1 MSENIELQVLNASG
15 KTVGTQNVPA
25 FVVDGS
31 APLSL
36 VHQLVRWQ
44 RASWRAGT
52 HAVKTRAQVSGGGVK
67 PWKQKGTGRA
77 RSGSNTS
84 PVWVGGGVA
93 HGPKPRSYEFR
104 INKTERKRA
113 LSKAISCRHEE
124 NRLIVV
130 KEFGLT
136 EIKTSS
142 AQAILKQLGLID
154 AGKVLIVV
162 SDVSEA
168 VVKSFRNIKGIKLVD
183 SNGLNVYDIMA
194 HKYLVIESGAFDG
207 LALRLK

>member
-1 MSENIELQVLNASG
+1 MSDNIELQVVNASG
-15 KTVGTQNVPA
+15 NTVGTQSVPS

-44 RASWRAGT
+44 RATWRAGT
-52 HAVKTRAQVSGGGVK
+52 HKVKTRAEASGGGAK

-113 LSKAISCRHEE
+113 LTKAISCRYGEE
-124 NRLIVV
+124 HLIVV

-136 EIKTSS
+136 EIRTSA
-142 AQAILKQLGLID
+142 AQAVLKNLGLAD
-154 AGKVLIVV
+154 GGRVLIVV
-162 SDVSEA
+162 ADVNEA
-168 VVKSFRNIKGIKLVD
+168 VVKSFRNIEGVKIVD
-183 SNGLNVYDIMA
+183 VRGLSVYDVMDNN
-194 HKYLVIESGAFDG
+194 YLVIESGAFEA
-207 LALRLK
+207 LADRLK